1 MSERKPGVYLCKG
14 CGIADAVD
22 VDALEKIGKSE
33 FRIGHCVSSQALCSP
48 ESVASIRKD
57 IDDGAVNRLVVG
69 ACSPRVMA
77 DKFRFDGVPVVRA
90 NLREQVAWSQ
100 PPHAEDTE
108 MLAADAIRMAA
119 AQLSK
124 TEQPQPA
131 ALGEVARSILVV
143 GAGVTGLT
151 AALEAAKSGY
161 DVVLV
166 EKSDALGGWS
176 AKWSM
181 RAPHAPPYRDLY
193 ANDIDKLIA
202 KVKAESRIRI
212 LTGALVASTSGQP
225 GAFKA
230 TIARAGEE
238 IIETVGAIV
247 VATGWRP
254 YDATKLGHLGYGA
267 SPDVVSS
274 VEFEAM
280 LAKGA
285 AKRPSNGAPA
295 RNVAFVQC
303 AGSRDPD
310 HLPYCSSVCCSA
322 SIKQALQV
330 VKGDRDASAY
340 IVYEEL
346 RTPGTAEEFYREAQ
360 RNGVIFMKGKVKSV
374 DGKDMTISYA
384 DELLGQDVP
393 LAGLD
398 LIVLATGMVPNST
411 NVDAPAIE
419 PEKSAAQ
426 LADDINP
433 VTRII
438 VAGYAKGQGSAWP
451 HIDKGIPPGGPIL
464 NLQYRQGP
472 HIPILADGFS
482 DSHYICFPYETRRTG
497 IYTAGP
503 LRRPMDMAESAED
516 ATGAVLKAIQAID
529 GSAAGAAVHPRVGD
543 LTYPKI
549 GHEKCTKCGRC
560 TIECP
565 FGAIDVDEQGRP
577 VVNFGRCRRCG
588 ICMGACPVQTIT
600 FDNYNPQMV
609 NEMIEANEIP
619 DEFSEKPR
627 ILVLACENDAYPAID
642 MAGIA
647 RSQWSPFVRIVPV
660 RCMGSVTLQWV
671 STALQKGYDGI
682 MLMGCKSGDDYQC
695 HFVKGSALARERLSK
710 VGETLKSL
718 ALEPERVTFEELS
731 IAELV
736 PGADRARRLRQID
749 RRAAA
754 QPDEGLLA

>member
-1 MSERKPGVYLCKG
+1 VFEKKPGVYLCKG

-33 FRIGHCVSSQALCSP
+33 FRIGHCVTSEVLCAP
-48 ESVASIRKD
+48 ESVAAIAKD
-57 IDDGAVNRLVVG
+57 VADGAVNRIVVG
-69 ACSPRVMA
+69 ACSPRMMA
-77 DKFRFDGVPVVRA
+77 DRFRFDGVPVVRA
-90 NLREQVAWSQ
+90 NLREHVAWSQ
-100 PPHAEDTE
+100 PAHAEDTE
-108 MLAADAIRMAA
+108 MLAGDVVRMAVT
-119 AQLSK
+119 QLAK
-124 TEQPQPA
+124 TAEPQPA

-151 AALEAAKSGY
+151 AALEAAKAGY

-181 RAPHAPPYRDLY
+181 RAPHRPPYRDPQ
-193 ANDIDKLIA
+193 ANDVDVLIG
-202 KVKAESRIRI
+202 KVKAQPRVKI
-212 LTGALVASTSGQP
+212 LTSATVKSTAGQP
-225 GAFKA
+225 GAFKVV
-230 TIARAGEE
+230 IARPDGEIE
-238 IIETVGAIV
+238 ETVGAII

-267 SPDVVSS
+267 SPDVVTSI
-274 VEFEAM
+274 ELEAM

-285 AKRPSNGAPA
+285 VKRPSNGAPA
-295 RNVAFVQC
+295 RIIAFVQC
-303 AGSRDPD
+303 AGSRDPN
-310 HLPYCSSVCCSA
+310 HLPYCSSVCCST

-330 VKGDRDASAY
+330 AKADPQAMAY
-340 IVYEEL
+340 IIYEEL

-360 RNGVIFMKGKVKSV
+360 RNGVVFMKGRVNSV
-374 DGKDMTISYA
+374 DGKGMTIAYA
-384 DELLGQDVP
+384 DDLLGGEVP
-393 LAGLD
+393 LGGLD

-411 NVDAPAIE
+411 DVDAPAIE

-433 VTRII
+433 VTLFR
-438 VAGYAKGQGSAWP
+438 VAGYSKGEATPWP

-503 LRRPMDMAESAED
+503 VRRPMDMAESGED
-516 ATGAVLKAIQAID
+516 ATGAVLKAIQAIE
-529 GSAAGAAVHPRVGD
+529 GASGGASAHPRVGD

-549 GHEKCTKCGRC
+549 GLDKCTKCRRC
-560 TIECP
+560 TVECP
-565 FGAIDVDEQGRP
+565 FGAIDEDEQGRP
-577 VVNFGRCRRCG
+577 IVNFARCRRCG
-588 ICMGACPVQTIT
+588 TCMGACPVQTIT

-647 RSQWSPFVRIVPV
+647 RSHWSPFVRIIPV

-671 STALQKGYDGI
+671 STAVQKGYDGI
-682 MLMGCKSGDDYQC
+682 MLLGCKSGDDYQC
-695 HFVKGSALARERLSK
+695 HFVKGSALAKERLSK

-718 ALEPERVTFEELS
+718 ALEQERVTFEEMS
-731 IAELV
+731 IA
-736 PGADRARRLRQID
+736 DS
-749 RRAAA
+749 RRAPSVLDAFA
-754 QPDEGLLA
+754 KVIGDLPPNPMKGF